1 MSKFEPY
8 DLYADYRDFLTNN
21 QLITFTD
28 FDGTLLALKPDI
40 TLSIIKNNTASE
52 EKVYYN
58 ESIYRSKENHYRE
71 IPQVGV
77 ECVGH
82 IDAYCEAEVVMLAA
96 ESMALI
102 SDQYVIR
109 VSDVSLLRA
118 YLSAMNLSDTT
129 K

>member
-52 EKVYYN
+52 E
-58 ESIYRSKENHYRE
+58 
-71 IPQVGV
+71 
-77 ECVGH
+77 
-82 IDAYCEAEVVMLAA
+82 
-96 ESMALI
+96 
-102 SDQYVIR
+102 
-109 VSDVSLLRA
+109 
-118 YLSAMNLSDTT
+118 
-129 K
+129 